1 MLKFMAG
8 LAASMLMAAAATAQ
22 PAPNPQPGEPAF
34 RSLYKEL
41 VETNTTFSA
50 GSCTLA
56 AERMAA
62 RLKAAGFAD
71 SQLTLFVPD
80 GRPKDGGLV
89 AVYPGKDPKAKAI
102 LLLAH
107 IDVVEAKREDW
118 VRDPF
123 TLIEEGGYF
132 YARGSS
138 DDKAQAAIFTD
149 LLIRLRQEGFKPR
162 RTLKLAL
169 TCGEEGGG
177 QVNGASWLV
186 ANKRELIDAA
196 FALNEGA
203 GVNLDGSGK
212 PIAHTV
218 LAGEKST
225 QTFRLEATNPGGHS
239 SRPVPDNAIYHIV
252 RAVDRISTYDF
263 PVMMND
269 TTRGYFGQ
277 MSKIIGG
284 EMGAAMAAI
293 VANPADAV
301 AAATLRKDP
310 SNNAVLGTTCVAT
323 MLQAGHAGNA
333 LPQRASATINCR
345 IFPGVTGAEVR
356 DALIKVINNPVVS
369 VSEPVGRPGI
379 EAGPPLTPQVM
390 GPIQKVSQ
398 GLWPGV
404 PVVPF
409 LLAAATDGKAL
420 IAGGIPT
427 YGVSGIAYEPDQG
440 HIHGLNERIGVKSLL
455 DAREFSYRLVKIYAD
470 QKD

>member
-8 LAASMLMAAAATAQ
+8 LTASMLMAAGAIAQ

-71 SQLTLFVPD
+71 SHLTLFVPD

-169 TCGEEGGG
+169 TCGEEGG
-177 QVNGASWLV
+177 A
-186 ANKRELIDAA
+186 R
-196 FALNEGA
+196 
-203 GVNLDGSGK
+203 
-212 PIAHTV
+212 
-218 LAGEKST
+218 ST
-225 QTFRLEATNPGGHS
+225 
-239 SRPVPDNAIYHIV
+239 
-252 RAVDRISTYDF
+252 
-263 PVMMND
+263 
-269 TTRGYFGQ
+269 
-277 MSKIIGG
+277 
-284 EMGAAMAAI
+284 
-293 VANPADAV
+293 
-301 AAATLRKDP
+301 
-310 SNNAVLGTTCVAT
+310 
-323 MLQAGHAGNA
+323 
-333 LPQRASATINCR
+333 
-345 IFPGVTGAEVR
+345 
-356 DALIKVINNPVVS
+356 
-369 VSEPVGRPGI
+369 EPP
-379 EAGPPLTPQVM
+379 
-390 GPIQKVSQ
+390 
-398 GLWPGV
+398 GLWPTS
-404 PVVPF
+404 
-409 LLAAATDGKAL
+409 A
-420 IAGGIPT
+420 
-427 YGVSGIAYEPDQG
+427 S
-440 HIHGLNERIGVKSLL
+440 
-455 DAREFSYRLVKIYAD
+455 
-470 QKD
+470 